1 MDKRAISSHNRL
13 TIILSTVLGFIGV
26 MAIALSALWYL
37 RNRRRHKLFN
47 RGLTP
52 IGDDE
57 IATWKVSRSAA
68 AAAEE
73 KEAEA
78 AYTTRPSHVSK
89 DSTSSARIQ
98 YQRGGVASCRPSMD
112 TAGIAPRSFIGG
124 SFSMDLPRAP
134 EAAAFARAP
143 NARTGLTDETVPGDE
158 PFLKRQPSRL
168 QKNPPGTPKAVSRS
182 NSRTRIARSQSHPEN
197 WQGFGNNTGSSVESS
212 PTGSRDGSNGNT
224 PRGVHSRIYSSS
236 SIPPRIVSTAADKEM
251 LAGLSP
257 PPSRRRDSPIGQAL
271 G

>member
-1 MDKRAISSHNRL
+1 MDKRDISSHDRL
-13 TIILSTVLGFIGV
+13 TIILSTILGFLGV
-26 MAIALSALWYL
+26 MAIALTALWYL

-57 IATWKVSRSAA
+57 IATWKVSRAA

-98 YQRGGVASCRPSMD
+98 YQRGGVASCRPSTD

-134 EAAAFARAP
+134 EAAAAFARAP

-158 PFLKRQPSRL
+158 PFVQLKRQPSRL
-168 QKNPPGTPKAVSRS
+168 QKMPPGTPKAVSRS

-212 PTGSRDGSNGNT
+212 PTGSRDGST
-224 PRGVHSRIYSSS
+224 PRGAHSRIYSSS

-257 PPSRRRDSPIGQAL
+257 PPSRRRDAPIGQAL

>member
-1 MDKRAISSHNRL
+1 MEKRDNGISSHETL
-13 TIILSTVLGFIGV
+13 VIVLSTVLSFVGV
-26 MAIALSALWYL
+26 TSIVSITLWYL
-37 RNRRRHKLFN
+37 RSRRRHKLFN

-57 IATWKVSRSAA
+57 IATWKVNRAD
-68 AAAEE
+68 E
-73 KEAEA
+73 KEQE

-98 YQRGGVASCRPSMD
+98 YQKGINRPSTD
-112 TAGIAPRSFIGG
+112 AVITPRSFIGN
-124 SFSMDLPRAP
+124 SFSIELPRAP

-158 PFLKRQPSRL
+158 PFVPQLKRQPSRL
-168 QKNPPGTPKAVSRS
+168 QKMPPGTPKAVSRS
-182 NSRTRIARSQSHPEN
+182 SSRTRASRSQSHPEN
-197 WQGFGNNTGSSVESS
+197 WQGGSAESS
-212 PTGSRDGSNGNT
+212 PPGSRDGN
-224 PRGVHSRIYSSS
+224 PRAGHSRIYSSS
-236 SIPPRIVSTAADKEM
+236 SIPPRITSAADKEL

-257 PPSRRRDSPIGQAL
+257 PSSSWRREAIGQAL